1 MCACECVYVWGKRL
15 LAFFPSSGLSATTVQ
30 ITQVFV
36 VASAVLLTAKNR
48 SSLHPTSKYFLQY
61 QAMVL
66 TQLPL
71 TDYWCVSS
79 LRIWGRDKQWGY
91 DHVCFQTGVFSFY
104 SRVSMSGK
112 YFFFFQEM
120 ASAMWGSGCLQLSWY
135 SELSLCTGFVQLQEN
150 SIEIFFQNLQWKQQ
164 ICRFLKGNESM
175 LSSEV
180 IKMIDAKKPYE
191 ATNDMNCKLLLHSCV

>member
-1 MCACECVYVWGKRL
+1 MLTLKKCSSHPPEPSWVMTWHCSGPSHPLSWSEHGYMCACECVYVWGKWL
-15 LAFFPSSGLSATTVQ
+15 LAFFPPSGLSATPVQ

-112 YFFFFQEM
+112 CFFFSRAGICNVGFWM
-120 ASAMWGSGCLQLSWY
+120 PSAFLILRIKPLHRFCTTSGKFHRNFLS
-135 SELSLCTGFVQLQEN
+135 N
-150 SIEIFFQNLQWKQQ
+150 STVKTTDL
-164 ICRFLKGNESM
+164 
-175 LSSEV
+175 
-180 IKMIDAKKPYE
+180 
-191 ATNDMNCKLLLHSCV
+191 